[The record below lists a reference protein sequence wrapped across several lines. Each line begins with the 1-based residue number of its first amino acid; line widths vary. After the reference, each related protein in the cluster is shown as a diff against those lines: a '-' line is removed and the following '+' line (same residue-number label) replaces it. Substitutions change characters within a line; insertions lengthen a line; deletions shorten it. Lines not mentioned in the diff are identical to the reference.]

1 MSDKSMM
8 DSILS
13 DFESHGSEWDEA
25 GVRSLIERA
34 FEAGKADQSDPL
46 AGYSNLTDARKNGQP
61 IDWDK
66 LDGLSVRIFNPDISI
81 VRGKM
86 ARNKYQPRDKETGWW
101 TYGVHE
107 DVYTLAFIQ
116 GWKGLGGWSLWV
128 KGEIPM
134 VKKTADQLKVGM
146 GFRGKNKDV
155 VKDCIVYEGMK
166 GEPKM
171 VAPLP
176 DYKGTVD
183 ESTDPAPTLWLARD
197 VEVLD
202 EYGMGSLVKPSK
214 GH

>member
-13 DFESHGSEWDEA
+13 DLESKGSEWDETD
-25 GVRSLIERA
+25 VRSLIERA

-107 DVYTLAFIQ
+107 DVYTLAFTQ

-128 KGEIPM
+128 KGEIPLIR
-134 VKKTADQLKVGM
+134 KTADQLKVGTY
-146 GFRGKNKDV
+146 FLGKAWGDDPYLAYVGRPLAIDKVKTIYYAPEMLKAITPASEWV
-155 VKDCIVYEGMK
+155 VLE
-166 GEPKM
+166 
-171 VAPLP
+171 
-176 DYKGTVD
+176 
-183 ESTDPAPTLWLARD
+183 
-197 VEVLD
+197 
-202 EYGMGSLVKPSK
+202 EYGPFQKPEDK
-214 GH
+214 